1 MIGPKKVYNLKTVA
15 KYYSLPDLQD
25 LTKIYLIHNAFKSFP
40 NPAADATRLP
50 DSCLEASHTLEVPV
64 PCFDHDGQI
73 IHKVRCT
80 GPDLFRQKEQGHDR
94 IFVPRWAFSPNKIS
108 GSLDG
113 RVPAQLK
120 ALFKLQNPTSDHIY
134 RLAHISL
141 LKIIGSQTLDG
152 PEGMSHVGCPIP
164 NHIIRIT
171 DMEGM
176 AHLIAIEPD
185 ELWLVNNRI
194 DQQTWNETHDGN

>member
-1 MIGPKKVYNLKTVA
+1 MIGPKQVYNLKTPA

-25 LTKIYLIHNAFKSFP
+25 LTKIYLMHNAFKSFP
-40 NPAADATRLP
+40 DPAADATHLQG
-50 DSCLEASHTLEVPV
+50 SCLEASHILEVPV
-64 PCFDHDGQI
+64 PCFDHDGHI

-80 GPDLFRQKEQGHDR
+80 GPDLFRKKEQSHDW
-94 IFVPRWAFSPNKIS
+94 IFVPRWASSPNKIP

-113 RVPAQLK
+113 RVPAQLN
-120 ALFKLQNPTSDHIY
+120 ALLNLQNPTPDHTY

-152 PEGMSHVGCPIP
+152 PEGMSRVGCPIF

-171 DMEGM
+171 HMEGL

-185 ELWLVNNRI
+185 QLWLVNNRI
-194 DQQTWNETHDGN
+194 DQQSWN